1 MGGDGDDGGGDGGM
15 KWVVIEGEVAAG
27 PGCHI

>member
-1 MGGDGDDGGGDGGM
+1 MKWVVGVVM
-15 KWVVIEGEVAAG
+15 EVVKWVVIEGDVAGG